1 LTLQR
6 GQRVSNMLR
15 SLCLALFFLSL
26 APALWAEEKT
36 YPVQVID
43 TGNTAES
50 VSLGNDEKT
59 AEKYTWFASDKP
71 LDPQKFSVKM
81 LKGDKRKDIAP
92 EDFKAVF
99 APDNLL
105 KYFGLQPKPVAL
117 WYYKSFIAPSNPRST
132 LALRLG
138 KISDT
143 DEVYLNG
150 VLIGKSGDAAAKHR
164 HAWDKVRIYDVPA
177 VLLKPLEKNIL
188 LVKVDTYFDNEYGIT
203 RDRVEIG
210 DSAKMNRELIVADI
224 TVLVFLACYLTFGGY
239 FLFLFIRRPEEKP
252 YLLFFVFIVSLV
264 IYQLLQTQVK
274 YFLSSDFLFL
284 KRIEYVALLTIAPAF
299 YFYLREFFKLRENKF
314 FRYVHWGLLLMI
326 ALNAVVLAIVMFSS
340 EVTVW
345 ANYNE
350 ILNVNI
356 SMRVF
361 LVASAVIV
369 GYKIF
374 KKDKDARIIMV
385 GLLFLIA
392 TFVIDNLIY
401 RGILNMPRISSYVI
415 FMFLMSLAF
424 ILANQFVRV
433 HHQVEDL
440 NRNLEL
446 KVQERTHELQQT
458 LQRVQE
464 LKSQQDGDYFLT
476 SLLIEPLSA
485 NRVASERTEV
495 EFFLKEKKEF
505 SFRRWSRDIGG
516 DMCVAHTVELRG
528 RKFTVA
534 LNADAMGKS
543 MQGAGG
549 ALVLGSVFASIIER
563 TQNAAN
569 GRDAA
574 PETWLKSAFFE
585 LNRVFE
591 SFDGSM
597 LVSIVLT
604 AIDDEAGV
612 MYYINAEHPWTILF
626 RDGKASF
633 TDEEFA
639 LRKLG
644 TLGVNDNVQVK
655 VFYLENNDVVIVGSD
670 GRDDLILGVDH
681 EGQRIINEDETLIL
695 RHVERSGAD
704 LPRLVEE
711 LAKTGDLSDDLSFI
725 RITYKAPET
734 RKSPIRL
741 AESQAIENF
750 KIDLK
755 ERVKPLTLGEIDGIL
770 ERHCDNATE
779 MHYAIRW
786 LFQIKQYGKGADWA
800 ERFVQAYPMES
811 EFLYL
816 AGFGYKLAGDYTR
829 GLDFAERLF
838 GRTVGHEKNL
848 VNLLDLRLI
857 ARQAEQGEQTLAIL
871 GKLYPHNEKIPRLR
885 QALQDLQLKQ
895 SA

>member
-1 LTLQR
+1 MRRLAVLAA
-6 GQRVSNMLR
+6 VL
-15 SLCLALFFLSL
+15 LCGAALS
-26 APALWAEEKT
+26 AAEEKT

-43 TGNTAES
+43 TGNTLET
-50 VSLGNDEKT
+50 VSLGNDAKT
-59 AEKYTWFASDKP
+59 PEKYTWFASDKP
-71 LDPQKFSVKM
+71 VDPMKLSSQM
-81 LKGDKRKDIAP
+81 LKGDKRKDVCP
-92 EDFKAVF
+92 EDFKPVHM
-99 APDNLL
+99 PENLL
-105 KYFGLQPKPVAL
+105 KYFGKKPEKSVI
-117 WYYKSFIAPSNPRST
+117 WYYKAFIAPSNPRAT
-132 LALRLG
+132 LAIRLG
-138 KISDT
+138 KINDT

-150 VLIGKSGDAAAKHR
+150 VVIGKTGDGARKND
-164 HAWDKVRIYDVPA
+164 HAWDKVRIYDIPV
-177 VLLKPLEKNIL
+177 VLLKPLEKNVL
-188 LVKVDTYFDNEYGIT
+188 LVRVDVYFDNEFGLT
-203 RDRVEIG
+203 RDRAEIG
-210 DSAKMNRELIVADI
+210 DSAKMNRELIAADI
-224 TVLVFLACYLTFGGY
+224 IVLVFLACYLTFGAY
-239 FLFLFIRRPEEKP
+239 FLFLFIRRPQEKP
-252 YLLFFVFIVSLV
+252 YLLFFIFILCLV

-274 YFLSSDFLFL
+274 YYLSADFIFL
-284 KRIEYVALLTIAPAF
+284 KRIEYIALLFIAPAF
-299 YFYLREFFKLRENKF
+299 YFYLREFFRLSETRF
-314 FRYVHWGLLLMI
+314 FRYVHWAMLAML
-326 ALNAVVLAIVMFSS
+326 ALNAVVLATVFLSTD
-340 EVTVW
+340 VTVW
-345 ANYNE
+345 ARYNE

-356 SMRVF
+356 SMRIF
-361 LVASAVIV
+361 LLVSAVIV

-392 TFVIDNLIY
+392 TFVVDNLVY
-401 RGILNMPRISSYVI
+401 QGILNIPRISGYVI

-433 HHQVEDL
+433 HNQVEDL

-446 KVQERTHELQQT
+446 KVEERTRELQQT
-458 LQRVQE
+458 LQRVQD

-485 NRVASERTEV
+485 NRVASERTKV

-516 DMCVAHTVELRG
+516 DICVAHTVDLRG

-549 ALVLGSVFASIIER
+549 ALVMGSVFASIIER
-563 TQNAAN
+563 TKSATN
-569 GRDAA
+569 GRDVA
-574 PETWLKSAFFE
+574 PETWLRSAFFE

-597 LVSIVLT
+597 LISIVLT

-626 RDGKASF
+626 RDNKASF

-644 TLGVNDNVQVK
+644 TLGVNENVQVK
-655 VFYLENNDVVIVGSD
+655 VFYLEDNDVVIMGSD
-670 GRDDLILGVDH
+670 GRDDLILGIDH

-695 RHVERSGAD
+695 RHVERAGAD

-725 RITYKAPET
+725 RIQYSAPAA
-734 RKSPIRL
+734 RRPPIRL

-750 KIDLK
+750 KTDLK
-755 ERVKPLTLGEIDGIL
+755 ERVKPLTLGEMDAIL
-770 ERHCDNATE
+770 EKHRDNTTE
-779 MHYAIRW
+779 MHHAIRW
-786 LFQIKQYGKGADWA
+786 LFQIKQYAKGAEWA
-800 ERFVQAYPMES
+800 ERFVQMYPMES

-816 AGFGYKLAGDYTR
+816 AGFGYKLSGEYTK

-838 GRTVGHEKNL
+838 GRTVNHEKNL
-848 VNLLDLRLI
+848 VNLTDLQLI
-857 ARQAEQGEQTLAIL
+857 ARQAAEAELSLGIL
-871 GKLYPHNEKIPRLR
+871 MKLYPHNEKIPRLR
-885 QALQDLQLKQ
+885 QALQELQAKQ